1 MCPFFQIEW
10 KPYQRL
16 PSDYLSEFL
25 RSQAILGMSR
35 TVLLCFEKVVYH
47 RPDVSPRQ
55 FGLGNDFVCR
65 LSDLIEIRPTE
76 RSGNNK
82 KDWSSWGKYKLYNE
96 EWGKRYNLLIKPR
109 VRISYWIIYVFCW
122 NRLKILVAYYY
133 FGLLEEAGTPQCT
146 ELWRS
151 RGTNKW
157 HTLLIDF
164 QVTPIPIW
172 LSRLICIFR

>member
-109 VRISYWIIYVFCW
+109 GSY
-122 NRLKILVAYYY
+122 LVLNYIC
-133 FGLLEEAGTPQCT
+133 FLLESIENFSCLLLFWLAR
-146 ELWRS
+146 RS
-151 RGTNKW
+151 W
-157 HTLLIDF
+157 HT
-164 QVTPIPIW
+164 PMH
-172 LSRLICIFR
+172 